1 MATVYKIKV
10 IHKVIIIWSVATKQ
24 ISDKEAEFVYQSH
37 NQIFI
42 IYLHDN
48 IINMPQ
54 GLLWL
59 LNVIS

>member
-10 IHKVIIIWSVATKQ
+10 IHKVIMIWSVATKQ